1 MWCLGSGFSGRLGSA
16 ELTVG
21 FDDFKCL
28 FQSKQFHYSINF
40 FLITSNW
47 PEANC
52 KWSQVAE
59 NLKS

>member
-40 FLITSNW
+40 FLITSN
-47 PEANC
+47 
-52 KWSQVAE
+52 
-59 NLKS
+59 